1 MHTVT
6 AHIVVRDAARAAAG
20 YRGEGSPGKW
30 RAASNKAAAHPKGEE
45 MTLGLR
51 TLMMLLAMIVFIVAA
66 LNNDHFT
73 ALVAIGLALFAGSF
87 VVEESGIASRLTS
100 TRH

>member
-1 MHTVT
+1 MKPPLT
-6 AHIVVRDAARAAAG
+6 
-20 YRGEGSPGKW
+20 S
-30 RAASNKAAAHPKGEE
+30 KGEE

-73 ALVAIGLALFAGSF
+73 DLVAIGLALFVGSF
-87 VVEESGIASRLTS
+87 VVEEAGIASRLAGP
-100 TRH
+100 RH